1 MATVGMLL
9 GVVVVVAAEWPVDAA
24 GPMAVGIAFLAGGG
38 LALLLR
44 IGSVYILERP
54 NRDRDAAPRPARA
67 ALAPVGAASCRQ
79 RRCRGVRLFRRRTAW
94 GWPIRNGRR

>member
-1 MATVGMLL
+1 MALFVIGGAVLATAMTAMVHPCFADRHAGGGGGRGDHLCRRRSCGMATVGMLL

-54 NRDRDAAPRPARA
+54 KP
-67 ALAPVGAASCRQ
+67 
-79 RRCRGVRLFRRRTAW
+79 
-94 GWPIRNGRR
+94 

>member
-54 NRDRDAAPRPARA
+54 K
-67 ALAPVGAASCRQ
+67 S
-79 RRCRGVRLFRRRTAW
+79 
-94 GWPIRNGRR
+94 